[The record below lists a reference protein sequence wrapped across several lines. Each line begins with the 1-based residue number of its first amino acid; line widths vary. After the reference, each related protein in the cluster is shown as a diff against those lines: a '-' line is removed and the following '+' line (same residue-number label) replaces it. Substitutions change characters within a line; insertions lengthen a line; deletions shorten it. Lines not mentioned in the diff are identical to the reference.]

1 MTGAEMRVLISVD
14 MEGIAGVVDPADVR
28 PGEPEYERNR
38 ELMTDEANAAI
49 AGVLANSADAEI
61 LVTDAHAVFRNLLP
75 TRLDPAAK
83 LLRGKPKAYSMMA
96 GIDASDHP
104 MDAVVFI
111 GYHGRA
117 GRGMSVL
124 SHTLSGASVAEV
136 RLNGEPIGEVGLNV
150 ALAAHFGAVPV
161 LAAGDDT
168 VAEEASEAAPGI
180 RTVVVKRALGGTA
193 AENLHPSE
201 ACRQITDG
209 VTKALRG
216 RDDIRPRT
224 YDGAIEV
231 EVEALKPSMTE
242 YAELVPGVSRVDGR
256 TVRATVD
263 DMAAAYRM
271 VTLLVHL
278 A

>member
-14 MEGIAGVVDPADVR
+14 MEGVAGVVDPADVR

-49 AGVLANSADAEI
+49 AGVVAHSADADI

-75 TRLDPAAK
+75 NRLDPAAK
-83 LLRGKPKAYSMMA
+83 LLRGKPKAYGMMA
-96 GIDASDHP
+96 GIDVPDHP
-104 MDAVVFI
+104 MDAVVFV

-117 GRGMSVL
+117 GRDRSVL
-124 SHTLSGASVAEV
+124 SHTLSGAAVGEV
-136 RLNGEPIGEVGLNV
+136 RLNGEPIGEVGLNA
-150 ALAAHFGAVPV
+150 ALAAHFGSAPV
-161 LAAGDDT
+161 FAAGDDT
-168 VAEEASEAAPGI
+168 VAEEASEAAAGI
-180 RTVVVKRALGGTA
+180 RTVVVKRALGTTA

-209 VTKALRG
+209 VTKALRS
-216 RDDIRPRT
+216 RDDVRPRT
-224 YDGAIEV
+224 YTGEIEV
-231 EVEALKPSMTE
+231 EVEMLKPSMTE
-242 YAELVPGVSRVDGR
+242 FAELVPGVSRVNGR
-256 TVRATVD
+256 TLRATVG

-271 VTLLVHL
+271 ITLLVHL